1 MEALLRI
8 IYLGNKIAMNG
19 QILLVEDNKTVHK
32 ILLEALRKENYS
44 VLSAFDGAQAM
55 FHFEK
60 SAIDLVVLDL
70 ILPDME
76 GKSIIEA
83 IRKTANTPILII
95 SAKNTDV
102 DKAEML
108 TLGADDYLA
117 KPFSMIEFIARTH
130 AAIRRYRM
138 SHVDNKQVK
147 TIGDLEFHLY
157 NYMFYNHGLEIPLTK
172 KEAQILELFFNNPN
186 KIITKKQ
193 LYEAVWNE
201 PYYDD
206 ENVINVHMKRIR
218 NKIEKDSTNPEI
230 ILTVWG
236 IGYQYKE

>member
-8 IYLGNKIAMNG
+8 SYLGNKIAMNG

-230 ILTVWG
+230 ILTIWG

>member
-1 MEALLRI
+1 MEALLSI
-8 IYLGNKIAMNG
+8 SYLGNKIAMNG

>member
-1 MEALLRI
+1 
-8 IYLGNKIAMNG
+8 MNG

-32 ILLEALRKENYS
+32 ILLEALKKENFQ

-60 SAIDLVVLDL
+60 SNIDLVVLDL
-70 ILPDME
+70 ILPDIE
-76 GKSIIEA
+76 GKHIIEA
-83 IRKTANTPILII
+83 IRKTANTPILVI
-95 SAKNTDV
+95 SAKNADT

-108 TLGADDYLA
+108 TIGADDYLA
-117 KPFSMIEFIARTH
+117 KPFSMIEFVARIH

-138 SHVDNKQVK
+138 THHDHKQVK

-186 KIITKKQ
+186 KIITKKM

-230 ILTVWG
+230 ITTVWG
-236 IGYQYKE
+236 IGYQFKA

>member
-1 MEALLRI
+1 
-8 IYLGNKIAMNG
+8 MNTT
-19 QILLVEDNKTVHK
+19 ILLVEDNKTVHK
-32 ILLEALRKENYS
+32 ILLEALKKENFN
-44 VLSAFDGAQAM
+44 VISAYDGAQAM
-55 FHFEK
+55 FQFEK
-60 SAIDLVVLDL
+60 TAIDLIVLDL
-70 ILPDME
+70 MLPDME

-83 IRKTANTPILII
+83 VRKSANTPLMVI
-95 SAKNTDV
+95 SAKNTDT

-117 KPFSMIEFIARTH
+117 KPFSMIEFIARIH
-130 AAIRRYRM
+130 AVIRRYRM
-138 SHVDNKQVK
+138 SHVERKQVK

-157 NYMFYNHGLEIPLTK
+157 NYMFYNHGIEIPLTK
-172 KEAQILELFFNNPN
+172 KEAQILELFFSNPN

-201 PYYDD
+201 SYYDD

-230 ILTVWG
+230 IQTIWG

>member
-8 IYLGNKIAMNG
+8 SYLSNKIAMNG

>member
-8 IYLGNKIAMNG
+8 SYLGNKIAMNG

-44 VLSAFDGAQAM
+44 VFSAFDGAQAM

>member
-1 MEALLRI
+1 
-8 IYLGNKIAMNG
+8 MNG

-32 ILLEALRKENYS
+32 ILLEALKKEHFN
-44 VLSAFDGAQAM
+44 VLSAYDGAQAM

-60 SAIDLVVLDL
+60 TNLDLVVLDL
-70 ILPDME
+70 LLPDIQ

-83 IRKTANTPILII
+83 IRKSSNTPILVI
-95 SAKNTDV
+95 SAKNADI

-108 TLGADDYLA
+108 TLGADDYMS
-117 KPFSMIEFIARTH
+117 KPFSMIEFIARIY

-138 SHVDNKQVK
+138 NQIDTKQIKV
-147 TIGDLEFHLY
+147 IGELEFHLY

-172 KEAQILELFFNNPN
+172 KETQILELFFSNPN

-193 LYEAVWNE
+193 LFEAVWQE

-230 ILTVWG
+230 IMTVWG
-236 IGYQYKE
+236 IGYQYKA

>member
-1 MEALLRI
+1 
-8 IYLGNKIAMNG
+8 MNTT
-19 QILLVEDNKTVHK
+19 ILLVEDNKTVHK
-32 ILLEALRKENYS
+32 ILLEALKKENFN
-44 VLSAFDGAQAM
+44 VISAYDGAQAM
-55 FHFEK
+55 FQFEK
-60 SAIDLVVLDL
+60 TAIDLIVLDL
-70 ILPDME
+70 MLPDME

-83 IRKTANTPILII
+83 VRKSANTPLMVI
-95 SAKNTDV
+95 SAKNTDT

-117 KPFSMIEFIARTH
+117 KPFSMIEFIARIH
-130 AAIRRYRM
+130 AVIRRYRM
-138 SHVDNKQVK
+138 SHVERKQVK

-157 NYMFYNHGLEIPLTK
+157 NYMFYNHGIEIPLTK
-172 KEAQILELFFNNPN
+172 KEAQILEQFFSNPN

-201 PYYDD
+201 SYYDD

-230 ILTVWG
+230 IHTIWG

>member
-1 MEALLRI
+1 MT
-8 IYLGNKIAMNG
+8 G

-32 ILLEALRKENYS
+32 ILLEALKKENFN

-60 SAIDLVVLDL
+60 NNLDLVVLDL
-70 ILPDME
+70 ILPDIE

-83 IRKTANTPILII
+83 IRKSSNTPILVI
-95 SAKNTDV
+95 SAKNTDL

-117 KPFSMIEFIARTH
+117 KPFSMIEFIARIH

-138 SHVDNKQVK
+138 SHIDTKQVK
-147 TIGDLEFHLY
+147 VIGNLEFHLY

-172 KEAQILELFFNNPN
+172 KEAQILELFFSNPN

-193 LYEAVWNE
+193 LYETVWQE

-218 NKIEKDSTNPEI
+218 NKIENDSTNPEI
-230 ILTVWG
+230 ITTVWG
-236 IGYQYKE
+236 IGYQFKE

>member
-1 MEALLRI
+1 MSA
-8 IYLGNKIAMNG
+8 
-19 QILLVEDNKTVHK
+19 QILLVEDNKTVHR
-32 ILLEALRKENYS
+32 ILLEALKKENFT
-44 VLSAFDGAQAM
+44 VLSAYDGAQAM
-55 FHFEK
+55 FQFEK
-60 SAIDLVVLDL
+60 SSVDLVVLDL
-70 ILPDME
+70 ILPDIE

-83 IRKTANTPILII
+83 IRKSANTPILVI

-117 KPFSMIEFIARTH
+117 KPFSMLEFIARIH

-138 SHVDNKQVK
+138 TNVDHKQIK

-172 KEAQILELFFNNPN
+172 KEAKILELFFNHPN
-186 KIITKKQ
+186 KIVTKKE

-230 ILTVWG
+230 IQTIWG
-236 IGYQYKE
+236 IGYQFKE

>member
-1 MEALLRI
+1 MIKVRI
-8 IYLGNKIAMNG
+8 GEVPMNTT
-19 QILLVEDNKTVHK
+19 ILLVEDNKTVHK
-32 ILLEALRKENYS
+32 ILLEALKKENFN
-44 VLSAFDGAQAM
+44 VISAYDGAQAM
-55 FHFEK
+55 FQFEK
-60 SAIDLVVLDL
+60 TAIDLIVLDL
-70 ILPDME
+70 MLPDME

-83 IRKTANTPILII
+83 VRKSANTPLMVI
-95 SAKNTDV
+95 SAKNTDT

-108 TLGADDYLA
+108 TLGADDYLS
-117 KPFSMIEFIARTH
+117 KPFSMIEFIARIH
-130 AAIRRYRM
+130 AVIRRYRM
-138 SHVDNKQVK
+138 SHVERKQVK

-157 NYMFYNHGLEIPLTK
+157 NYMFYNHGIEIPLTK
-172 KEAQILELFFNNPN
+172 KEAQILELFFSNPN

-201 PYYDD
+201 SYYDD

-230 ILTVWG
+230 IQTIWG

>member
-1 MEALLRI
+1 
-8 IYLGNKIAMNG
+8 MNTT
-19 QILLVEDNKTVHK
+19 ILLVEDNKTVHK
-32 ILLEALRKENYS
+32 ILLEALKKENFN
-44 VLSAFDGAQAM
+44 VISAYDGAQAM
-55 FHFEK
+55 FQFEK
-60 SAIDLVVLDL
+60 TAIDLIVLDL
-70 ILPDME
+70 MLPDME

-83 IRKTANTPILII
+83 VRKSANTPLMVI
-95 SAKNTDV
+95 SAKNTDT

-117 KPFSMIEFIARTH
+117 KPFSMIEFIARIH
-130 AAIRRYRM
+130 AVIRRYRM
-138 SHVDNKQVK
+138 SHVERKQVK

-157 NYMFYNHGLEIPLTK
+157 NYMFYNHGIEIPLTK
-172 KEAQILELFFNNPN
+172 KEAQILEQFFSNPN

-201 PYYDD
+201 SYYDD

-230 ILTVWG
+230 IQTIWG

>member
-1 MEALLRI
+1 
-8 IYLGNKIAMNG
+8 MNTT
-19 QILLVEDNKTVHK
+19 ILLVEDNKTVHK
-32 ILLEALRKENYS
+32 ILLEALKKENFN
-44 VLSAFDGAQAM
+44 VISAYDGAQAM
-55 FHFEK
+55 FQFEK
-60 SAIDLVVLDL
+60 TAIDLIVLDL
-70 ILPDME
+70 MLPDME

-83 IRKTANTPILII
+83 VRKSANTPLMVI
-95 SAKNTDV
+95 SAKNTDT

-117 KPFSMIEFIARTH
+117 KPFSMIEFIARIH
-130 AAIRRYRM
+130 AVIRRYRM
-138 SHVDNKQVK
+138 SHVERKQVK

-157 NYMFYNHGLEIPLTK
+157 NYMFYNHGIEIPLTK
-172 KEAQILELFFNNPN
+172 KEAQILELFFSNPN

-201 PYYDD
+201 SYYDD

-230 ILTVWG
+230 IHTIWG

>member
-8 IYLGNKIAMNG
+8 SYLGNKIAMNG

>member
-1 MEALLRI
+1 
-8 IYLGNKIAMNG
+8 MNG
-19 QILLVEDNKTVHK
+19 EILLVEDNKTVHK
-32 ILLEALRKENYS
+32 ILLEALKRENFQ

-60 SAIDLVVLDL
+60 STIDLVVLDL
-70 ILPDME
+70 ILPDIE
-76 GKSIIEA
+76 GKFIIEA
-83 IRKTANTPILII
+83 IRKTSNIPILVI
-95 SAKNTDV
+95 SAKNADT

-108 TLGADDYLA
+108 TIGADDYLA
-117 KPFSMIEFIARTH
+117 KPFSMIEFVARIH

-138 SHVDNKQVK
+138 THIDHKKVK

-186 KIITKKQ
+186 KIITKKM

-230 ILTVWG
+230 ITTVWG
-236 IGYQYKE
+236 IGYQFKE